1 MSLEAKLEMLKQL
14 DAEMLELKYEED
26 LVSEIQQA
34 DVFIDDVY
42 SAIVMLI
49 YVSVPV
55 PVSAT
60 TTPRTPT
67 PFDDQTAQVDDPTL

>member
-1 MSLEAKLEMLKQL
+1 MLKQL
-14 DAEMLELKYEED
+14 DAEMLELKNEHE
-26 LVSEIQQA
+26 LESEIQQA
-34 DVFIDDVY
+34 DDFIDEIY

-49 YVSVPV
+49 HVSVPV

-67 PFDDQTAQVDDPTL
+67 PFDDQTTQVDDPTL